1 VVLSA
6 GNTAAPKAPVRNFE
20 RIVQILTELDRD
32 DRPAA
37 DQKP

>member
-1 VVLSA
+1 LR
-6 GNTAAPKAPVRNFE
+6 TARNFE

-32 DRPAA
+32 DRLTA

>member
-1 VVLSA
+1 MRVDVHPNDGIEA
-6 GNTAAPKAPVRNFE
+6 VRNFE

-32 DRPAA
+32 DRLTA